1 MHDATRRA
9 LAHRLELY
17 SPKLI
22 DEGPGGSILLI
33 PQYPSSPIRRG
44 DGGPQKPF
52 SSFSEGVRGV
62 FTISTE
68 SSERT
73 CVPHFSSSVTPH
85 VLVVG
90 GAGGYSLGTSSHNV
104 WKTVVL

>member
-1 MHDATRRA
+1 MCQKLPAYWRGLLFTEAHRRRATRIDS
-9 LAHRLELY
+9 AH
-17 SPKLI
+17 SPV
-22 DEGPGGSILLI
+22 
-33 PQYPSSPIRRG
+33 PSIRRG

-68 SSERT
+68 SSERA

-90 GAGGYSLGTSSHNV
+90 GAGKYSLETSSHNV
-104 WKTVVL
+104 WKTIVL